1 MKHGAA
7 LVVVVLGV
15 GLVGAGTV
23 LAAGPDFL
31 KIDGIVGASAGVGH
45 SGEIEVL
52 SFSFGVSRHPAATMG
67 GARAAAVPISD
78 LTITKRMDASSPKLM
93 NACATSK
100 HIPRVTLETRAMKY
114 ELHDVVISS
123 VRNGGANETVVLNYA
138 TMQQLPVITA
148 PRPVGAA
155 SRAPSKVLIKR
166 P

>member
-7 LVVVVLGV
+7 LAVVVLGV
-15 GLVGAGTV
+15 GLIGAGTV

-31 KIDGIVGASAGVGH
+31 KIDGIAGGSTGVGH

-78 LTITKRMDASSPKLM
+78 LTITKRMDMSSPKLM
-93 NACATSK
+93 NACATGR
-100 HIPRVTLETRAMKY
+100 HIARVTLETRAMKY

-123 VRNGGANETVVLNYA
+123 FRNGGANETVVLNYA
-138 TMQQLPVITA
+138 TMQQLPVITS
-148 PRPVGAA
+148 PRPVGAPF
-155 SRAPSKVLIKR
+155 RVPSQVLIKR